1 VTLTLRSVE
10 EDDLELFFELQQDPV
25 AIWMAAFTSADLAN
39 RTAFDSR
46 WQRIL
51 ADDSIVVKTVVVDG
65 VPVGN
70 VLKYLADGQREV
82 AFWIA
87 RQHWGHGYATE
98 ALRLLLSEILER
110 PVLAHAAE
118 DNAGSIAVLVRNGF
132 RITGH
137 RSALAAGR
145 GEVVKEVSL
154 TLNH

>member
-1 VTLTLRSVE
+1 VNLTLRSVNE
-10 EDDLELFFELQQDPV
+10 EDLDLFFELQQDPLAV
-25 AIWMAAFTSADLAN
+25 WMAAFTSAELAS
-39 RTAFDSR
+39 RPAFDIR

-65 VPVGN
+65 VSVGN
-70 VLKYLADGQREV
+70 VLKYVADGRPEV

-98 ALRLLLSEILER
+98 ALRLLLSKILDR

-137 RSALAAGR
+137 GSAPAAGR
-145 GEVVKEVSL
+145 GEVVREVSL